1 MAVSTDDSNTN
12 PLSGFFWANNPN
24 VNQQLRQR
32 IALQMMSSGK
42 GKGYPKNIGEG
53 LSAIG
58 DSLGDIG
65 LARMMERGDLGQQA
79 AAQRDAAALQG
90 GDQPPP
96 SYAPPSDTP
105 PAPAVSAIDRA
116 IAPAAAQQPGPP
128 LSAEEQKAGVSP
140 GDYNVLD
147 AQTNLGFKPTP
158 GYMQDA
164 IAAKEKDPD
173 MQAYYGQLSGKE
185 AKNAQD
191 VSPTGA
197 AGPFQITKSTGRGL
211 GLTPGQRFD
220 PAASTDAV
228 RQLTEQNAAVFEKVN
243 GRPPTF
249 QELALMHQQGGMTG
263 SRMVAGTGNAP
274 PRNLAVNNIS
284 PGAGPQQ
291 AVAGINKYYGMPN
304 ATAPVGRDAVAA
316 QLVAQPQPPPQRP
329 PQAPPGPPGGPL
341 PNPTLAGATPPLPA
355 TFQPPPSPS
364 GQGPGSLPDQRLAL
378 AGPPM
383 PPGNAVDIR
392 TAPPLPSGLRP
403 MPQLAQN
410 VPPQPTP
417 TPGYVMP
424 EPAQP
429 AAPPIVPLSPLG
441 QRALATLN
449 ANPNNEYYKTGA
461 VGQLYAN
468 EAAKQKLQQDQLNEA
483 YKKQIETQAAMQ
495 MERQKQLADQQ
506 KRILDAQKTEA
517 EVAQGKVPTIK
528 TVGGQELQ
536 YDAATGKWIVPPQ
549 AAPADPNAPPN
560 VNLTEPQAKA
570 LTFHS
575 WAKQGNAGLVGNDQL
590 LAHGLQQ
597 ELLGKVPYFGNQ
609 AQNDQYRR
617 ARNAANNFVL
627 AFMRDTSGAAY
638 GAKEMYDHASALLP
652 KLGDDPK
659 TLADKAS
666 MRQSFVDTLYGGLG
680 PGRQIADFYDKKHAA
695 AAQDKQSAIDSE
707 MAGITPKGIG
717 DTKHNVKTGAVRV
730 WNGKNWVEK

>member
-1 MAVSTDDSNTN
+1 MAQATDDTNAN

-32 IALQMMSSGK
+32 IAMQMMSSGK

-53 LSAIG
+53 LTAIG

-65 LARMMERGDLGQQA
+65 MARMLERGDLGQQA

-90 GDQPPP
+90 SDQPPPP
-96 SYAPPSDTP
+96 SYAPTEDRSPPVTRGTPLADITP
-105 PAPAVSAIDRA
+105 PADSAPPAQPPAV
-116 IAPAAAQQPGPP
+116 APGIP
-128 LSAEEQKAGVSP
+128 LA
-140 GDYNVLD
+140 
-147 AQTNLGFKPTP
+147 
-158 GYMQDA
+158 
-164 IAAKEKDPD
+164 
-173 MQAYYGQLSGKE
+173 
-185 AKNAQD
+185 
-191 VSPTGA
+191 
-197 AGPFQITKSTGRGL
+197 R
-211 GLTPGQRFD
+211 
-220 PAASTDAV
+220 
-228 RQLTEQNAAVFEKVN
+228 
-243 GRPPTF
+243 
-249 QELALMHQQGGMTG
+249 
-263 SRMVAGTGNAP
+263 VAGGFDALNA
-274 PRNLAVNNIS
+274 
-284 PGAGPQQ
+284 
-291 AVAGINKYYGMPN
+291 
-304 ATAPVGRDAVAA
+304 
-316 QLVAQPQPPPQRP
+316 
-329 PQAPPGPPGGPL
+329 PQAPPQTAALNTGVVSDAPPVGVPPAPPNPAQAQQMRDLIAAKIQARGGVMVPPGTPPPGGPL
-341 PNPTLAGATPPLPA
+341 PNPTQPGADAPLPSA
-355 TFQPPPSPS
+355 PIASAPPP
-364 GQGPGSLPDQRLAL
+364 G
-378 AGPPM
+378 GPP
-383 PPGNAVDIR
+383 VSIR
-392 TAPPLPSGLRP
+392 TAPPMPSQLRP

-410 VPPQPTP
+410 VPPQPVP

-424 EPAQP
+424 DPAQP
-429 AAPPIVPLSPLG
+429 RAPPIVPLSPLG
-441 QRALATLN
+441 QRALGLLN

-495 MERQKQLADQQ
+495 MERQKQLADQA
-506 KRILDAQKTEA
+506 KRIVDIQKTEA

-575 WAKQGNAGLVGNDQL
+575 WAKQGNAGVTGNDQL

-695 AAQDKQSAIDSE
+695 AAQDRQSAIDTE